1 MNSVVSLDCYLPHHQ
16 HKLSSLI
23 GILWVS
29 DDATP
34 HTRPSCCIQSSFM
47 MLQPSRAQPM
57 LTVMKH
63 IVQSVQIICCWQ
75 INQTVICTNLWTLL
89 ILTASHKDRVQW
101 CFVVP
106 NNIFLSVIISHGFGK
121 FIGSSLHKQVSCE
134 LLFYTVFFTQL
145 EKHKTGGKYF

>member
-23 GILWVS
+23 GIPWVS

-34 HTRPSCCIQSSFM
+34 HTRPSCCSQSSFM
-47 MLQPSRAQPM
+47 MLQLSPAHFDCHETHCSKCPNYLL
-57 LTVMKH
+57 LTNKPK
-63 IVQSVQIICCWQ
+63 
-75 INQTVICTNLWTLL
+75 TVICTNLWTLL